1 MISSRELFLRHLAP
15 TSEAPLL
22 LEMDYAKGCRLF
34 LKDGRSLID
43 LIGGISVCPAG
54 HSHPDIL
61 QAIHQQAE
69 KYLHVMVYGEMV
81 QSPQT
86 DYVQWLTDRLPENLQ
101 SVYFTNSGTE
111 AIEGAMKLAKRVTG
125 RTRFISFNN
134 GYHGSTQGALSLMGS
149 SFYNQAYRPL
159 LPDCI
164 RLPYNETD
172 SLKVIDSRVAAVVIE
187 PVQAESGISPASINF
202 LQSLRKI
209 CSEHGVLLIYDES
222 QSGMGRTG
230 SLFAFQQSDI
240 IPDILVLSKALGGGL
255 PLGAF
260 ISSREYMN
268 QLAVNPVLGHI
279 TTFGGHPLSCAAG
292 LAAARVVEREKYIA
306 EADQKGKLFVDRLN
320 HPAIRSMRQK
330 GLMVGIHFDTFEQ
343 NKKIIDRCIEMGVF
357 TDWFLY
363 APHALRIVPPLSI
376 SENEIHEAC
385 DILLRAIQQCER
397 NQ

>member
-22 LEMDYAKGCRLF
+22 LEIDYAKGTRLF

-54 HSHPDIL
+54 HGQPDIL

-86 DYVQWLTDRLPENLQ
+86 DYAGWLTERLPDSLQ
-101 SVYFTNSGTE
+101 SVYFTNSGAE
-111 AIEGAMKLAKRVTG
+111 AIEGAMKLAKRVSG
-125 RTRFISFNN
+125 RTRFLSFNN

-149 SFYNQAYRPL
+149 PFYSQAYRPL

-164 RLPYNETD
+164 QLPYNKLA
-172 SLKVIDSRVAAVVIE
+172 SLGHIDERVAAVVIE
-187 PVQAESGISPASINF
+187 PVQAESGITPASDDF
-202 LQSLRKI
+202 LQSLREK
-209 CSEHGVLLIYDES
+209 CSKQGVLLIYDES

-230 SLFAFQQSDI
+230 SLFSFQQTEV

-260 ISSREYMN
+260 ISSREYMH

-292 LAAARVVEREKYIA
+292 LAAARVVESEKYLA
-306 EADQKGKLFVDRLN
+306 DADQKGKLFVERLQ
-320 HPAIRSMRQK
+320 HSAIRSIRQK
-330 GLMVGIHFDTFEQ
+330 GLMVGVHFDTFEQ
-343 NKKIIDRCIEMGVF
+343 NKKIIDRCIETGVF

-363 APHALRIVPPLSI
+363 APQALRIVPPLSI
-376 SENEIHEAC
+376 SVNEIHEAC
-385 DILLRAIQQCER
+385 DILLWAIQQVQE